1 MRSLS
6 GNEGCGRPGEQR
18 GIVTAADQAMND
30 IIIISKSGERRK
42 INRCLSCGTTEISG
56 RRRYCSAYCRQR
68 LGYKL
73 DMRVGLVQAL
83 NVRYATFYFSDIL
96 IAMDM
101 LTYGQNDI
109 FSFFYPRSRNRTPAE
124 DFSRMADILGEMWWT
139 EQKRTHKRYL
149 ASRHVL
155 AQAVRNPTPM
165 RPVRPVQTIVPSLRG
180 TSMTALKISRIDLM
194 APDLPAVIRD
204 AYRRQAKIHHPDVGG
219 DAETFRKIH
228 DAYLDLM
235 LVQKSHL
242 CQTPRLSRQMV
253 LRRQPLQMDAARTL
267 TKSRFDPPL
276 KFQRRSAGSGS
287 PPESHPPGQS
297 PVPLPRSS
305 VFWPG
310 HPARAFLSA
319 GLPQIPHR

>member
-235 LVQKSHL
+235 HW
-242 CQTPRLSRQMV
+242 SRNPTFAK
-253 LRRQPLQMDAARTL
+253 RRGFPD
-267 TKSRFDPPL
+267 KWFYDGSRC
-276 KFQRRSAGSGS
+276 KWMQ
-287 PPESHPPGQS
+287 
-297 PVPLPRSS
+297 PVP
-305 VFWPG
+305 
-310 HPARAFLSA
+310 
-319 GLPQIPHR
+319 